1 MHMVRRNTFLF
12 ATAFCALC
20 AFVPGAQAND
30 LSLPSYTWARTPASE
45 TALDP
50 NYDPSAIILSMEEVD
65 VWGRIRKGFAIP
77 DLINPLVET
86 QTAWYVARPE
96 YIQRTT
102 TRASRYLF
110 HVVVELEKRNMPT
123 ELALLPFIES
133 AFNPQA
139 FSSAKASGMWQF
151 IPSTGRDFKLK
162 QNMFKDERRDVLAST
177 DAALTYL
184 QKLYGMFGDWQL
196 ALAAYNWGEG
206 SVQRAIAKN
215 QAAGLPTDFNGLSA
229 LMPAETRNYV
239 PKLQAVK
246 NIIGAPQMYGLALP
260 KVDNQPYFVTIG
272 KTRDIDVKVAAQLAE
287 LSLDEFRALNPQ
299 FNRPVITGSSNT
311 QILLPQSNAGKFR
324 ENLAKWGH
332 ALSSWTAHTVSN
344 TRERIETLAA
354 RLGTTPELLREV
366 NHIPPKM
373 RLKEGSTILVPKS
386 DVAGEQDIAPEVADR
401 ATLAMEPDVPDTRRI
416 MVKAGRRDTLAAIA
430 ARNQVSVAQI
440 RAWNNLHQDKL
451 VAGQRLQLQVPYR
464 LALVASA
471 ASITTVAAASDA
483 RAVHA
488 VHAARAARA
497 TGRGAGKAAVDHRR
511 IAAAPARRVAAAVV
525 STGGRTAHA
534 KTAAVHHVSHKQVVA
549 VERTAKRS
557 RT

>member
-1 MHMVRRNTFLF
+1 MHPVRFRSFSF
-12 ATAFCALC
+12 AAALWV
-20 AFVPGAQAND
+20 FSLSVSAND
-30 LSLPSYTWARTPASE
+30 ISMPSYTWVKTPGSDNVF
-45 TALDP
+45 DP
-50 NYDPSAIILSMEEVD
+50 NYDPSMVVLSMEEVD

-77 DLINPLVET
+77 DLVNPLVDS
-86 QTAWYVARPE
+86 QTAWYSARPD
-96 YIQRTT
+96 YMQRTT

-110 HVVVELEKRNMPT
+110 HVVQELEKRNMPT

-139 FSSAKASGMWQF
+139 YSSAKAAGMWQF
-151 IPSTGRDFKLK
+151 IPSTGLDFKLK

-206 SVQRAIAKN
+206 SVQRAINKN
-215 QAAGLPTDFNGLSA
+215 RAAGLPIDFNSLSA

-246 NIIGAPQMYGLALP
+246 NIIAAPEQYGLSLP

-311 QILLPQSNAGKFR
+311 QILLPESNAAKFKQ
-324 ENLAKWGH
+324 NLSKWGQ

-344 TRERIETLAA
+344 AREKIETLAA
-354 RLGTTPELLREV
+354 RLGTTAEVLREV

-373 RLKEGSTILVPKS
+373 VLMAGSTILVPKS
-386 DVAGEQDIAPEVADR
+386 EIAGQKDIAPEVADT
-401 ATLAMEPDVPDTRRI
+401 ATMAVEPDLPPFRKI
-416 MVKAGRRDTLAAIA
+416 FVKVGRRDSLASIA
-430 ARNQVSVAQI
+430 ARNKVTVAQI
-440 RAWNNLHQDKL
+440 RTWNGLHQDK
-451 VAGQRLQLQVPYR
+451 VATGQKLQLQVPYR
-464 LALVASA
+464 LAGARTASRRVIASA
-471 ASITTVAAASDA
+471 AGRSLPRKVAA
-483 RAVHA
+483 VHQ
-488 VHAARAARA
+488 VSH
-497 TGRGAGKAAVDHRR
+497 KS
-511 IAAAPARRVAAAVV
+511 AAAPARAVKKA
-525 STGGRTAHA
+525 RI
-534 KTAAVHHVSHKQVVA
+534 
-549 VERTAKRS
+549 
-557 RT
+557 